1 MKKLGYEIQKMPVRD
16 DRTRYTLEEFC
27 DELAKPNIIYIV
39 KVANHITVV
48 KNKDLYDTWNCSNK
62 SVGNYWIIGEIKEYD
77 Y

>member
-1 MKKLGYEIQKMPVRD
+1 MKL
-16 DRTRYTLEEFC
+16 
-27 DELAKPNIIYIV
+27 IIYIV

-48 KNKDLYDTWNCSNK
+48 KNKELYDTWNCSNK